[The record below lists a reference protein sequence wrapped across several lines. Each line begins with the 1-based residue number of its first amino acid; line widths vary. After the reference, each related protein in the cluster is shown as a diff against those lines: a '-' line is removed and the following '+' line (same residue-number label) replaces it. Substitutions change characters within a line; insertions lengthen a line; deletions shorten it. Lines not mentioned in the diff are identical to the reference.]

1 LRIIYKTNHSGI
13 GDVVEELLE
22 EKDEAKSR
30 AMHVRNKIV
39 RRLSSLGNIEDNLVN
54 LFGEIDKDGSNQLR
68 WVEMISDNSALFI

>member
-1 LRIIYKTNHSGI
+1 MRIIYKTNHSGI